1 MAYSTCSLN
10 PLENES
16 VVAELLR
23 RTRGAVEL
31 VDASGMLPEMARSP
45 GLHDW
50 QARTRCMP
58 WRVWVRSPGLHG
70 WQATTKTAM

>member
-45 GLHDW
+45 GLQRNFADVSS
-50 QARTRCMP
+50 RDFRKPYTR
-58 WRVWVRSPGLHG
+58 GN
-70 WQATTKTAM
+70 